1 MRLLPFD
8 LYARSCGRDKMNQY
22 WSLSEPVLLHVVTS
36 SGLIADQY
44 WLLFEGIV
52 E

>member
-1 MRLLPFD
+1 
-8 LYARSCGRDKMNQY
+8 MNQY

-44 WLLFEGIV
+44 WLL
-52 E
+52 